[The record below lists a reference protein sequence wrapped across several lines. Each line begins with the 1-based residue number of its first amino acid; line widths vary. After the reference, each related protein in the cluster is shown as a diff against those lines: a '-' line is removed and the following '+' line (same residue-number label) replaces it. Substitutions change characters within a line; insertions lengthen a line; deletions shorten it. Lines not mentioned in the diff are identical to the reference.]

1 MNYAIIAA
9 GEGSRLA
16 SEGVKYPKPL
26 IPLNGVPIIER
37 LIGIFMRCH
46 AKSIS
51 IITNSKQPKTVALLR
66 KLQKDLPLNI
76 VVKDT
81 PSSMHSLYEL
91 TPYLRNDRFCLT
103 TVDTLFREEEFKE
116 YINTFIKSN
125 NKGLMGITDYIDDE
139 KPLYVSTDNMMHIT
153 GFHDTAP
160 EHIKYISGGI
170 YCLPPEALVTLEN
183 CIKSGQSRMR
193 NFQRQ
198 LITDNIS
205 LDAYPFGKIID
216 IDHASDIEKAEKFIQ
231 QI

>member
-51 IITNSKQPKTVALLR
+51 IITNSKQPQTVALLR

-91 TPYLRNDRFCLT
+91 TPYLRNDKFCLT
-103 TVDTLFREEEFKE
+103 TVDTLFCEEEFKE
-116 YINTFIKSN
+116 YINTFIKSD
-125 NKGLMGITDYIDDE
+125 NKGLMGVTDYIDDE
-139 KPLYVSTDNMMHIT
+139 KPLYVSTDNTMQIT

-198 LITDNIS
+198 LIIDNIS